1 MFSLWKSLIRAA
13 TADEPALGFRHFGK
27 ICGGAQIAF
36 NMQLDYMTGQK
47 QPWSEGPWVSWEAM
61 GQGGEAELKDIT
73 QRHTESSARKH
84 QNMRENI
91 ESAFPVSLQFQQTRL
106 LGQEGKDGKN

>member
-1 MFSLWKSLIRAA
+1 M
-13 TADEPALGFRHFGK
+13 
-27 ICGGAQIAF
+27 
-36 NMQLDYMTGQK
+36 MGQK
-47 QPWSEGPWVSWEAM
+47 QPRSERPWVSWEAK

-106 LGQEGKDGKN
+106 LGQEGEDGKNWGV